1 MNIQSLLIDLCSFF
15 LYICGMTNIQKISQ
29 GARFSLTNYPER
41 VFRIKDNVAQFWSG
55 GDWIDAYKVESF
67 IDGML
72 FIYIGNVTFEFIV
85 RNSGTVIFE

>member
-1 MNIQSLLIDLCSFF
+1 
-15 LYICGMTNIQKISQ
+15 MTNLHKISQ

-41 VFRIKDNVAQFWSG
+41 VFRIQDNVAQFWSG
-55 GDWIDAYKVESF
+55 GEWIDAYKVESF

-85 RNSGTVIFE
+85 RNNGIAIFE